1 MIYIYHSSIHLLQV
15 LEIIIRLA
23 WSFNG
28 QPTINSAD
36 PAYAGAI
43 GGAKGLS
50 VLDSYQTNLLYG
62 CGGGTS
68 SIIMRMRKPKDCIY
82 CYKAELEYVC
92 YMFSYAFIYL
102 HYYYLGNNLSCLSKL
117 CFTDS

>member
-1 MIYIYHSSIHLLQV
+1 MTFPTVVHELGHAVGFWHEQSRPDRDNYVSIAYENVLPGTEHNFDVMSSRDINSLGVGYDYNSIMHYS
-15 LEIIIRLA
+15 RLA

-62 CGGGTS
+62 CGEE
-68 SIIMRMRKPKDCIY
+68 P
-82 CYKAELEYVC
+82 VQ
-92 YMFSYAFIYL
+92 
-102 HYYYLGNNLSCLSKL
+102 
-117 CFTDS
+117 